1 MAQDHAV
8 QESMGL
14 IPDRSIEQ
22 LATTDRGVIAL
33 RRAHPDQ
40 PWREATPL
48 APEFAMPS
56 AGAGDREK

>member
-1 MAQDHAV
+1 
-8 QESMGL
+8 MGL

-33 RRAHPDQ
+33 RRVLLDQ